1 MRSEHT
7 KTSAG
12 FTGIVR
18 DPMGGID
25 VRYYER
31 RARIDRDRQIDSLT
45 KWIAGHFTKPRRPM
59 REG

>member
-1 MRSEHT
+1 MRSDDT
-7 KTSAG
+7 TPSAG
-12 FTGIVR
+12 FTGIIR

-31 RARIDRDRQIDSLT
+31 RARIERDRQIDSLT
-45 KWIAGHFTKPRRPM
+45 KWIAGHFAKPRHPM

>member
-1 MRSEHT
+1 MRSEHPT
-7 KTSAG
+7 TSGG

-25 VRYYER
+25 MRFYER
-31 RARIDRDRQIDSLT
+31 RARIERDHAIDSLA
-45 KWIAGHFTKPRRPM
+45 KWIVGSFTAPRRPM